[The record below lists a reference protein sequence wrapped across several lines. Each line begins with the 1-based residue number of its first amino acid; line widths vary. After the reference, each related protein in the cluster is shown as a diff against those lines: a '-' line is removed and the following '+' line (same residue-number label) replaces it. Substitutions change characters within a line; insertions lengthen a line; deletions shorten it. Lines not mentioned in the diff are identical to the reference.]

1 MGEMGLSIDNI
12 MSKEDVDSLFTEDGQ
27 ESEEPVDETG
37 DEGKVVETNNNG
49 DNRKTDEIAVHC
61 ETKEEAKDFC
71 RQMNNH
77 ELKWKDGQSYLGD
90 YIWDKIME
98 DTCYDNHGGY
108 QNILTAK
115 EHNSV
120 LE

>member
-49 DNRKTDEIAVHC
+49 DNRKTDEKAAEVNV
-61 ETKEEAKDFC
+61 EELFDDNDNDSDSPSKKPESVGSGDN
-71 RQMNNH
+71 Q
-77 ELKWKDGQSYLGD
+77 EDGGTIS
-90 YIWDKIME
+90 
-98 DTCYDNHGGY
+98 
-108 QNILTAK
+108 
-115 EHNSV
+115 
-120 LE
+120 